1 MRAHNWVLGAC
12 AALLLAAPLA
22 GAQAYYF
29 HASVA
34 PVGQVD
40 YLADYPFFDTNAPT
54 SDEPA
59 VWQTQYV
66 RGGGPQYTDS
76 GAVDAVWVSDAP
88 VELTDASVEVIWWAS
103 IIGDSSALGGQTWDV
118 ELYEGNSLLAAQV
131 DVGAGID
138 TPTPGV
144 PEEYRVTFTG
154 VSTSGP
160 TTLGVSLSSKYL
172 VLGAGAAV
180 SILYD
185 SVDFPSRIEVVG
197 GNQVPE
203 LALSV
208 DKTTGTAPIDV
219 VFDLDIQDD
228 GEYVY
233 TFDANGDG
241 VFEQLGST
249 LPSGGIQVPFT
260 YELGFTGNA
269 VLRAIDDGGLE
280 AIQELPLDFAP
291 PFRARLG
298 GPYLVNLGENL
309 TLAPFISGGDASIE
323 PTCAWSGIG
332 IADPSVCEATFSSDQ
347 EGGYTLSVR
356 VDRGSANKTATTFV
370 DVVDPNNPDAD
381 DDGFLNEADNCPN
394 VANDQVDTDNDGRGD
409 ACDPDDDN
417 DQIRDAVDNCS
428 LTSNPEQEDNDHDG
442 RGDVCDADDDDD
454 GILDV
459 NDNCPFQ
466 DNVDQSDI
474 DGDGI
479 GDLCD
484 GDQDG
489 DGVPDAFD
497 AFPRDPNE
505 TTDTDHDG
513 IGDNADPDD
522 DGDGILDSQESSSGF
537 NGADFNSRPSGQLPA
552 DQDEAPVEESP
563 GIGLLAVVGLLA
575 LAARR
580 RR

>member
-1 MRAHNWVLGAC
+1 MRVFRTALRIAIVLGAVLALGATVQ
-12 AALLLAAPLA
+12 AAEQL
-22 GAQAYYF
+22 YF
-29 HASVA
+29 HGDLPFGNSDPQPLPMDGVVPTEDTPKAFHLV
-34 PVGQVD
+34 PGLTGGVD
-40 YLADYPFFDTNAPT
+40 GVYTT
-54 SDEPA
+54 SDA
-59 VWQTQYV
+59 MFAT
-66 RGGGPQYTDS
+66 
-76 GAVDAVWVSDAP
+76 ASDY
-88 VELTDASVEVIWWAS
+88 
-103 IIGDSSALGGQTWDV
+103 ALGGGVVEVTWFAQYAVIDGTIFLPEWEITV
-118 ELYEGNSLLAAQV
+118 AVGTESYTQVIADDTFPATTPVQLSATFEGVDGEGPIQVSIAEVYTNQV
-131 DVGAGID
+131 DM
-138 TPTPGV
+138 
-144 PEEYRVTFTG
+144 F
-154 VSTSGP
+154 
-160 TTLGVSLSSKYL
+160 L
-172 VLGAGAAV
+172 
-180 SILYD
+180 LYD
-185 SVDFPSRIEVVG
+185 SVDYPSGILVES
-197 GNQVPE
+197 GNRPPVAT
-203 LALSV
+203 LTADVTS
-208 DKTTGTAPIDV
+208 GTAPIDV

-241 VFEQLGST
+241 AFEQLGST
-249 LPSGGIQVPFT
+249 LPPGGIQVPFT
-260 YELGFTGNA
+260 YTAGFTGDA
-269 VLRAIDDGGLE
+269 VLHVIDDGGVE
-280 AIQELPLDFAP
+280 VTQTLPLDFAP
-291 PFRARLG
+291 PFKARLG

-309 TLAPFISGGDASIE
+309 TLAPFISGGDASVE

-428 LTSNPEQEDNDHDG
+428 LTANPEQEDNDHDG
-442 RGDVCDADDDDD
+442 RGDVCDADDDGD

-466 DNVDQSDI
+466 DNADQSDI